1 MVEELEQKCGI
12 RRDACFYPEDSMFYE
27 VEWNN

>member
-1 MVEELEQKCGI
+1 MVEELEQKFGI